1 MDEAREK
8 DPTGLLRWDI
18 AQGSMMA
25 NHTEGTIMA
34 RTGMKAAAPPKKV
47 MTRAKQV
54 DVRRSAVPPPRTK
67 AKPQHKFVA
76 SHLGPD
82 AFKADGL
89 RTYAHYRDLGIK
101 DATRGMALAHVI
113 RFTGK
118 CDPKVVSKRHT
129 HECEFQMIYV
139 LKGTIKTEIEGHGV
153 HTMNAGDSWLQPQSI
168 VHKVLDYSDGC
179 EVLEIVLPADF
190 KTVELEK

>member
-1 MDEAREK
+1 
-8 DPTGLLRWDI
+8 
-18 AQGSMMA
+18 
-25 NHTEGTIMA
+25 MA
-34 RTGMKAAAPPKKV
+34 RAETAKKV
-47 MTRAKQV
+47 MAPAKKV
-54 DVRRSAVPPPRTK
+54 DVRRSAAPAAR
-67 AKPQHKFVA
+67 AKIGANAKRQHKFVA

-101 DATRGMALAHVI
+101 DATGGMALAHVI

-118 CDPKVVSKRHT
+118 CDPKIVSKRHT

>member
-1 MDEAREK
+1 VSDCTEAAGEK
-8 DPTGLLRWDI
+8 DLSEVLPREP
-18 AQGSMMA
+18 AQGSMIA
-25 NHTEGTIMA
+25 NHREEAMA
-34 RTGMKAAAPPKKV
+34 RTKV
-47 MTRAKQV
+47 VARAKKA
-54 DVRRSAVPPPRTK
+54 DVRRSARPIAP
-67 AKPQHKFVA
+67 AKGVRQHKFVA
-76 SHLGPD
+76 SHLGAN

-113 RFTGK
+113 RFVGK

-139 LKGTIKTEIEGHGV
+139 LKGQITTEIEGHGKHV
-153 HTMNAGDSWLQPQSI
+153 MNAGDSWLQPQGI

-179 EVLEIVLPADF
+179 EVLEIVLPAKF

>member
-1 MDEAREK
+1 
-8 DPTGLLRWDI
+8 
-18 AQGSMMA
+18 
-25 NHTEGTIMA
+25 MA
-34 RTGMKAAAPPKKV
+34 RARTKVRARAKKADARRSAARPTRAKAAAPK
-47 MTRAKQV
+47 A
-54 DVRRSAVPPPRTK
+54 RR
-67 AKPQHKFVA
+67 QHKFVA
-76 SHLGPD
+76 SHLTPD

-89 RTYAHYRDLGIK
+89 RTYAHYRDLGVK

-113 RFTGK
+113 RFVGK
-118 CDPKVVSKRHT
+118 CDPNVVSKKHT

-139 LKGTIKTEIEGHGV
+139 LKGMIKTEIEGHGI

-179 EVLEIVLPADF
+179 EVLEIVLPAEF